1 MRLLPLA
8 IGFALGAI
16 TAGVA
21 AVLLVPHWY
30 YEIGHYHGEIEVGW
44 KIPDA
49 LGRDVDPNEPKQ
61 WFSATKDEGVFV
73 VTRHGVKTL
82 RLCCDGTEPKPT
94 P

>member
-1 MRLLPLA
+1 MLKLA
-8 IGFALGAI
+8 IGFVVGAI
-16 TAGVA
+16 IGVIGT
-21 AVLLVPHWY
+21 LVFVDIDTRLAH
-30 YEIGHYHGEIEVGW
+30 HMGEIELGV

-49 LGRDVDPNEPKQ
+49 LGRDVDPNEPMQ
-61 WFSATKDEGVFV
+61 WFSSVETEGVFV